1 MDYYSVPNQGNI
13 FLNFIVVHPNITLAG
28 LVSLFAITGGLLL
41 LWVYRKGPST
51 LPGVMLELLA
61 CLGLAGSA
69 MSYSKIASDGTY
81 YTSSDDVSSWTDN
94 TVYLVG
100 PGTTKGNKNK
110 NAPLITRTATKINAD
125 SPSGAAYL
133 CVTRYLINHRK
144 EISNVNI
151 YASLEKTVAIF
162 DTPNGSKKIASY
174 ANKKAETEDIKNGK
188 KLREAFIDKGFS
200 RMQLDEIESNIGFK
214 AKVLY
219 WRK

>member
-1 MDYYSVPNQGNI
+1 M
-13 FLNFIVVHPNITLAG
+13 
-28 LVSLFAITGGLLL
+28 LF
-41 LWVYRKGPST
+41 RS
-51 LPGVMLELLA
+51 
-61 CLGLAGSA
+61 
-69 MSYSKIASDGTY
+69 
-81 YTSSDDVSSWTDN
+81 
-94 TVYLVG
+94 
-100 PGTTKGNKNK
+100 
-110 NAPLITRTATKINAD
+110 RTATKINAD

-162 DTPNGSKKIASY
+162 DTPNGSKMIASY